1 MPGWAVVGILLLSQ
15 VHLGRTDSFPCW
27 RSCSVRKH
35 SISSFHVHLRV
46 IHTHILDFCS
56 VWGSSCAPS
65 LDHTSGQHQ
74 LQTPVS
80 KFLRV

>member
-56 VWGSSCAPS
+56 VWGSSCAPITGPHLWPAS
-65 LDHTSGQHQ
+65 VADS
-74 LQTPVS
+74 
-80 KFLRV
+80 RV